1 MKYFAYGSNL
11 NLSQLQNRCPSA
23 RFQVLATLQG
33 YTLEFRG
40 RAKDAKA
47 TICIAEKGVVMG
59 AIFDLSA
66 ADVKALD
73 QFEGVAGGS
82 YKKLSLVVSDFDGH
96 PVQAFTYVMA
106 RRGKGLPSEEY
117 YRKIEEGYRDCGL
130 PFGPLQA
137 ALEGKKP
144 AKRSFHEDSFY
155 DVSSYDRYDT
165 WKDLINAA

>member
-11 NLSQLQNRCPSA
+11 NITQLQNRCPSA
-23 RFQVLATLQG
+23 RFQLIATMHG

-47 TICIAEKGVVMG
+47 TICIAEHGVVMG
-59 AIFDLSA
+59 AVYDLST

-73 QFEGVAGGS
+73 MHEGVAGGS
-82 YKKLSLVVSDFDGH
+82 YKKMNITVIDYNGH

-106 RRGKGLPSEEY
+106 RRGKGTPSQEY
-117 YRKIEEGYRDCGL
+117 YRTIEEGYRDCGL

-144 AKRSFHEDSFY
+144 AKRERQDDLFY
-155 DVSSYDRYDT
+155 DASRNDRYET
-165 WKDLINAA
+165 WKHLINVA